1 MKNNIPQIIAL
12 LEEGRDNNITSEEGK
27 LAINMAISWIEN
39 NYSWDSEKIV
49 KKIPMYIVQDK
60 EAGNKIDVFDTM
72 FEAKKAIQEYEEQD
86 NKEGTYTTGFYEI
99 IVK

>member
-39 NYSWDSEKIV
+39 NYS
-49 KKIPMYIVQDK
+49 
-60 EAGNKIDVFDTM
+60 
-72 FEAKKAIQEYEEQD
+72 
-86 NKEGTYTTGFYEI
+86 
-99 IVK
+99 

>member
-1 MKNNIPQIIAL
+1 
-12 LEEGRDNNITSEEGK
+12 
-27 LAINMAISWIEN
+27 
-39 NYSWDSEKIV
+39 
-49 KKIPMYIVQDK
+49 MYIVQDK